1 MRLLVII
8 CLTAFCATSCRHSV
22 LSPSPG
28 PNSPDAADLAPFKD
42 QARTSSCAE
51 LSNKLYLIDGML
63 VLWARTGRCPD
74 GSYLVRLTSRSV
86 RDELCT
92 WADSIAGPHKSCTN
106 DRYRPMFEIII
117 LHLDA
122 PDLGLGAG
130 HTVTP
135 IPF

>member
-1 MRLLVII
+1 MRRFVII
-8 CLTAFCATSCRHSV
+8 CLAAFCATSCTHSV

-28 PNSPDAADLAPFKD
+28 QNSPDAADLAPFKD
-42 QARTSSCAE
+42 QARTSSCAD
-51 LSNKLYLIDGML
+51 LSNRLYLIDGKL

-74 GSYLVRLTSRSV
+74 GSYFVRLTSRTI

-92 WADSIAGPHKSCTN
+92 WGDSIAGPRTSCTN

-117 LHLDA
+117 SHLDA
-122 PDLGLGAG
+122 PDLGLGTG

-135 IPF
+135 IRF